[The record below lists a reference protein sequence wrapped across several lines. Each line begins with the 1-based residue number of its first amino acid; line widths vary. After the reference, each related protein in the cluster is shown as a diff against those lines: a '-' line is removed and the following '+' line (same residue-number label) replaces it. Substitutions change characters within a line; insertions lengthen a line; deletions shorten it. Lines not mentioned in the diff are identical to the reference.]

1 MTVYTVLGLI
11 LAGMKILLSC
21 VLCYGIIEITN
32 VTVRLVH
39 DSNEKK

>member
-32 VTVRLVH
+32 VTVRLH